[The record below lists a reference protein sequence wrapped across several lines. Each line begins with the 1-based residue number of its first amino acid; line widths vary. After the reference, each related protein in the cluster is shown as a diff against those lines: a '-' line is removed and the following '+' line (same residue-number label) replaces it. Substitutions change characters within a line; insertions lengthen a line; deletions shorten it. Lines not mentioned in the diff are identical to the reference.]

1 MSIWYSLGASGLLF
15 VVSSVLLAIRPRF
28 FVIPWMGMA
37 IVVLGTAL
45 SFNVSAHLAAGGRD
59 GVGIGPLFAVM
70 IGFLGVG
77 VIVASVRLRAAPFV
91 PFGAIV
97 TGVVYISS
105 FYAYILPH
113 LNPDFLGNLLFT
125 LPGFLLVAY
134 GGYLWYRNGLA
145 ESMEHRSLLFRF
157 FIAIAVGVSL
167 AALGLLQ
174 FERPGPPGSKDPL
187 LAHPPNLPRIAEE
200 SALVVEGV
208 IVGNESFNY
217 KSSKTGR
224 TIRYQLYSMDVIQ
237 VWRGEGSETV
247 LFAVRDYSPVEMAVG
262 HSYLVFA
269 RGLANSEELP
279 DHWSAKFPT
288 HVWTPRADH
297 FYPHP
302 GLPRKEPISRDFL
315 ESLLESQT
323 YIGE

>member
-1 MSIWYSLGASGLLF
+1 MSILYSLGASGLLF
-15 VVSSVLLAIRPRF
+15 IVSCALLAIRPRF
-28 FVIPWMGMA
+28 LPTPWMGMA

-59 GVGIGPLFAVM
+59 GVGIAPPLTMM
-70 IGFLGVG
+70 IGFLGMG
-77 VIVASVRLRAAPFV
+77 VIVASVRLRAVPFV
-91 PFGAIV
+91 PLGAIV
-97 TGVVYISS
+97 AGVVYISS

-113 LNPDFLGNLLFT
+113 LNPDFLGNLSFA

-134 GGYLWYRNGLA
+134 GGYLWYRNRLA
-145 ESMEHRSLLFRF
+145 ESMEHRSLLLRF
-157 FIAIAVGVSL
+157 CIAIVIVTGL
-167 AALGLLQ
+167 GALGFLQ

-208 IVGNESFNY
+208 IVGKESFKY

-224 TIRYQLYSMDVIQ
+224 SIRYQIYAMDAAQ
-237 VWRGEGSETV
+237 FWRGEGSETV

-262 HSYLVFA
+262 STYLIFSS
-269 RGLANSEELP
+269 GIANPEELP
-279 DHWSAKFPT
+279 EHWSAKFPT
-288 HVWTPRADH
+288 RVWTVNEGQ

-302 GLPRKEPISRDFL
+302 GLPRDKPISRDFL
-315 ESLLESQT
+315 ANLLDVAT
-323 YIGE
+323 LYR

>member
-1 MSIWYSLGASGLLF
+1 MS
-15 VVSSVLLAIRPRF
+15 
-28 FVIPWMGMA
+28 
-37 IVVLGTAL
+37 
-45 SFNVSAHLAAGGRD
+45 
-59 GVGIGPLFAVM
+59 
-70 IGFLGVG
+70 
-77 VIVASVRLRAAPFV
+77 FV
-91 PFGAIV
+91 PLGAIV

-113 LNPDFLGNLLFT
+113 LNPDFLGNLLFA

-145 ESMEHRSLLFRF
+145 ESMEHRSLLLRF
-157 FIAIAVGVSL
+157 CIAIAVVAGL
-167 AALGLLQ
+167 GALGLLQ

-208 IVGNESFNY
+208 ILDKESFKY

-224 TIRYQLYSMDVIQ
+224 TIRYQLYAMDVTQ
-237 VWRGEGSETV
+237 FRRGEGSETV

-262 HSYLVFA
+262 NSYLIFSSA
-269 RGLANSEELP
+269 IANPEELP
-279 DHWSAKFPT
+279 EHWSAKFPT
-288 HVWTPRADH
+288 RVWTINKGQ

-302 GLPRKEPISRDFL
+302 GLPRDKPISRDFL
-315 ESLLESQT
+315 ANLLVSQP